1 MHDFW
6 PEGRRYTTQENQQSL
21 SSRAGLEAAWR
32 QQVVLEGLALRCDP
46 AHNLTVQLGDTVGVI
61 PREECA
67 LGIREGTTRD
77 IAILTCVGRAV
88 SFVVTGFE
96 NGVPQLSRRLA
107 QERALAQLLQCQPGD
122 ILPRHRH
129 PPGALR
135 RFRGHRL
142 RRPLPAAPKDHL
154 HLPHPPPQLSLPT
167 GTGDFLPWCR
177 QVDARAGAGAA
188 VPQGAAGHLVGE
200 RQPL

>member
-6 PEGRRYTTQENQQSL
+6 PEGRRYATQENQHFL

-32 QQVVLEGLALRCDP
+32 QQIILEGLALRCDP
-46 AHNLTVQLGDTVGVI
+46 THALTVQLGDTVGVI

-88 SFVVTGFE
+88 SFVITGFE

-122 ILPRHRH
+122 ILPATVTHLEPYGAFVDIGCGVPSLLPLKTISISRIPH
-129 PPGALR
+129 PNCRFRRGR
-135 RFRGHRL
+135 RFF
-142 RRPLPAAPKDHL
+142 A
-154 HLPHPPPQLSLPT
+154 
-167 GTGDFLPWCR
+167 WCGR
-177 QVDARAGAGAA
+177 
-188 VPQGAAGHLVGE
+188 
-200 RQPL
+200 